1 MKTGACGWR
10 AALLLVALAAGAV
23 AQEFSPLDVRAVQVG
38 GEVGRRIAVTVEN
51 NLLQLD
57 MEKDFLKPF
66 QKKDAPGGYVGL
78 GKTLD
83 AMARL
88 AAHTG
93 NADLTALHRKTVDA
107 VLAAQEPDG
116 YIGIM
121 APEARIGKLWDVHE
135 MSYLLLGLCTD
146 YAYFREKPSLDAA
159 VRLAQCL
166 RDALMRDP
174 RPVLGGGELGPNMP
188 DTGLEEA
195 LLALADQTGDPAWR
209 DFARDYR
216 PLTDWNRPIVLGRH
230 GVVEGHAYGYVDKC
244 LAQLR
249 LDLTDHLP
257 TLTGPSE
264 NVMHFLLR
272 EDGLVVSGSS
282 GDHECWHDTQSGGT
296 NLAETCTTAYLMRF
310 WDQLL
315 RRTGAAGYGDLI
327 ERALYNALFAA
338 QSPDGRRIRYY
349 TPFETKRAYFNGDT
363 YCCPC
368 NYRRI
373 ISELPAMIA
382 YRAPGGLAVSLYTP
396 SEIRFSAEDGTPV
409 TITQETDYP
418 SDGVVTLRVTPE
430 KPVTFTLRLRKP
442 AWCAGARW
450 LLNGQAP
457 GGEVFEKGFFTLTRQ
472 WTPGDTVRVEF
483 DMPFRLVRGRR
494 AQEGRAAIMR
504 GPLLFGYNPERNPDF
519 KKMEPRLFA
528 LDTSAKIVS
537 SPDDAVRPGGQSCTV
552 RVWEPGAWYPHAATK
567 EAVLTEYADPGLEN
581 LYFTVP
587 NPQDPALVEDE
598 FSVGL
603 GECLSIP

>member
-10 AALLLVALAAGAV
+10 AAGLLVALAAGAA
-23 AQEFSPLDVRAVQVG
+23 AQEFSALDVRAVKVG
-38 GEVGRRIAVTVEN
+38 GEAGRRIAVTVEN

-66 QKKDAPGGYVGL
+66 QKKAAPGGYVGL

-116 YIGIM
+116 YIGMM

-135 MSYLLLGLCTD
+135 MAYLLLGLCTD

-159 VRLAQCL
+159 VRLAGYL
-166 RDALMRDP
+166 REGLMRDP

-209 DFARDYR
+209 DFAREYR

-230 GVVEGHAYGYVDKC
+230 GVVEGHAYAYVDKC

-272 EDGLVVSGSS
+272 EDGLVVSGSC
-282 GDHECWHDTQSGGT
+282 GDHECWHD
-296 NLAETCTTAYLMRF
+296 
-310 WDQLL
+310 
-315 RRTGAAGYGDLI
+315 
-327 ERALYNALFAA
+327 
-338 QSPDGRRIRYY
+338 
-349 TPFETKRAYFNGDT
+349 
-363 YCCPC
+363 
-368 NYRRI
+368 
-373 ISELPAMIA
+373 
-382 YRAPGGLAVSLYTP
+382 
-396 SEIRFSAEDGTPV
+396 
-409 TITQETDYP
+409 
-418 SDGVVTLRVTPE
+418 
-430 KPVTFTLRLRKP
+430 
-442 AWCAGARW
+442 
-450 LLNGQAP
+450 
-457 GGEVFEKGFFTLTRQ
+457 
-472 WTPGDTVRVEF
+472 
-483 DMPFRLVRGRR
+483 
-494 AQEGRAAIMR
+494 
-504 GPLLFGYNPERNPDF
+504 
-519 KKMEPRLFA
+519 
-528 LDTSAKIVS
+528 
-537 SPDDAVRPGGQSCTV
+537 
-552 RVWEPGAWYPHAATK
+552 
-567 EAVLTEYADPGLEN
+567 
-581 LYFTVP
+581 
-587 NPQDPALVEDE
+587 
-598 FSVGL
+598 
-603 GECLSIP
+603 